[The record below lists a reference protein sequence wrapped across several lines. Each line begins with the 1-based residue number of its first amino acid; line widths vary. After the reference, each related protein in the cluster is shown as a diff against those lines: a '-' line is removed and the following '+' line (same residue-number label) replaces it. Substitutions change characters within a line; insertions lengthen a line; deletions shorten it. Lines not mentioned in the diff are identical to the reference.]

1 MKRLILFLSAVTII
15 LTMAVSCSKEEV
27 NKNALPLV
35 GNADLNGQQMELT
48 YSLLGKL
55 NTYPLP
61 GGIFAPPR
69 YAFMLAGE
77 MDAYGNLIRE
87 PYLFG
92 FIDTFPEAGSE
103 VTFDLDKKDLSL
115 CCILR
120 NNEYLQNPKDKAI
133 PIVSGKLRL
142 QRSAND
148 IFHLEFDIRTKD
160 GNIFSGTAKLNYIP

>member
-1 MKRLILFLSAVTII
+1 MKRFILFLSAVTII
-15 LTMAVSCSKEEV
+15 LAMAVSCSKEEV

-48 YSLLGKL
+48 YSLLGKF

-61 GGIFAPPR
+61 GGIFAPPQ

-77 MDAYGNLIRE
+77 MDTLGNLIRE

-92 FIDTFPEAGSE
+92 CIDTLPEAGSQ
-103 VTFDLDKKDLSL
+103 VTFDSDEKDLSL
-115 CCILR
+115 CCILKDK
-120 NNEYLQNPKDKAI
+120 EYLQNPKGNAI

-142 QRSAND
+142 QRSVND
-148 IFHLEFDIRTKD
+148 IFYLEFDIRTKD
-160 GNIFSGTAKLNYIP
+160 GNIFSGSAQLNYIP